1 VLCLAALSSLIWQTA
16 AGNPSHLW
24 LLVGMIGLSFFIEGA
39 FRVLTGREFR
49 PAGIRPENR

>member
-1 VLCLAALSSLIWQTA
+1 MIGQGQIVQITRLDPMVS
-16 AGNPSHLW
+16 LW